1 MKGKEESRSQESGVR
16 SQNKKTITGFTLLEV
31 MIALAII
38 GIALTVILHTVN
50 YHADVMQEN
59 TLTTMMYQTAKEK
72 MYDLKKTLINSKGA
86 VESTGL
92 TYENLVIKSK
102 DFNIIGLKTVVRSR
116 NNEVSLN
123 AFVINKE
130 GPELN

>member
-1 MKGKEESRSQESGVR
+1 MTSGVR
-16 SQNKKTITGFTLLEV
+16 SQKSEVRSQNNKITAGFTLLEV

-50 YHADVMQEN
+50 YHVDVMQEN

-86 VESTGL
+86 VESTEL
-92 TYENLVIKSK
+92 TYENLVFKSN
-102 DFNIIGLKTVVRSR
+102 DFNIIGLKTVVRGH

-123 AFVINKE
+123 AFVIKKE
-130 GPELN
+130 DPKLN

>member
-1 MKGKEESRSQESGVR
+1 MTSEVRSKKLEVR
-16 SQNKKTITGFTLLEV
+16 SQKNKTTAGFTLLEV

-72 MYDLKKTLINSKGA
+72 MYALKKTLINSKGA
-86 VESTGL
+86 VESTQL
-92 TYENLVIKSK
+92 TYENLVFKSN
-102 DFNIIGLKTVVRSR
+102 DFNIIELKTIVRGQD
-116 NNEVSLN
+116 NEVSLN
-123 AFVINKE
+123 AFVIKKE
-130 GPELN
+130 EPGLN

>member
-1 MKGKEESRSQESGVR
+1 MTSGNR
-16 SQNKKTITGFTLLEV
+16 SQNNKITTGFTLLEV

-50 YHADVMQEN
+50 YHVDVMQEN

>member
-1 MKGKEESRSQESGVR
+1 MRVKDTGVRGKGKKLQ
-16 SQNKKTITGFTLLEV
+16 KKTGFTLLEV

-50 YHADVMQEN
+50 YHADVMQDN
-59 TLTTMMYQTAKEK
+59 IRTTMMYQAAKEK

-86 VESTGL
+86 VKSTQL
-92 TYENLVIKSK
+92 TYENLLYKPN
-102 DFNIIGLKTVVRSR
+102 DFNIIELKTVVRGQ

-123 AFVINKE
+123 AFVIKKE
-130 GPELN
+130 GPGKN

>member
-1 MKGKEESRSQESGVR
+1 MRVKGTGVRGKGKKLQE
-16 SQNKKTITGFTLLEV
+16 KTGFTLLEV

-50 YHADVMQEN
+50 YHVDVMQEN

-86 VESTGL
+86 VESTEL
-92 TYENLVIKSK
+92 TYENLVFKSN
-102 DFNIIGLKTVVRSR
+102 DFNIIELKTVVRGQ

-123 AFVINKE
+123 AFVIKKE
-130 GPELN
+130 GPGLN

>member
-1 MKGKEESRSQESGVR
+1 MTSGNR
-16 SQNKKTITGFTLLEV
+16 SQNNKITTGFTLLEV

-50 YHADVMQEN
+50 YHVDVMQEN

-86 VESTGL
+86 VESTEL
-92 TYENLVIKSK
+92 TYENLVFKSN
-102 DFNIIGLKTVVRSR
+102 DFNIIELKTVVRGQ

-123 AFVINKE
+123 AFVIKKE
-130 GPELN
+130 GPGLN

>member
-1 MKGKEESRSQESGVR
+1 MRVKGTGVRGKGKKLQE
-16 SQNKKTITGFTLLEV
+16 KTGFTLLEV

-50 YHADVMQEN
+50 YHVDVMQEN

-86 VESTGL
+86 VESTQL
-92 TYENLVIKSK
+92 TYENLVFKSN
-102 DFNIIGLKTVVRSR
+102 DFNIIELKTVVRGH

-130 GPELN
+130 GP

>member
-1 MKGKEESRSQESGVR
+1 MTSGNR
-16 SQNKKTITGFTLLEV
+16 SQNNKITTGFTLLEV

-50 YHADVMQEN
+50 YHVDVMQEN

-86 VESTGL
+86 VESTQL
-92 TYENLVIKSK
+92 TYENLVFKSN
-102 DFNIIGLKTVVRSR
+102 DFNIIELKTIVRGQD
-116 NNEVSLN
+116 NEVSLN
-123 AFVINKE
+123 AFVIKKE
-130 GPELN
+130 EPGLN

>member
-1 MKGKEESRSQESGVR
+1 MRVKGTGYRGKGKKLQ
-16 SQNKKTITGFTLLEV
+16 KKNGFTLLEV

-50 YHADVMQEN
+50 YHVDVMQEN

-72 MYDLKKTLINSKGA
+72 MYDLKKTLINSKGT

-92 TYENLVIKSK
+92 TYENLVFKSK
-102 DFNIIGLKTVVRSR
+102 DFNIIELKTVVRAR

-123 AFVINKE
+123 AFVIKKE
-130 GPELN
+130 GPGLN

>member
-1 MKGKEESRSQESGVR
+1 MRVKGTGVRGKGKKLQE
-16 SQNKKTITGFTLLEV
+16 KMGFTLLEV

-50 YHADVMQEN
+50 YHVDVMQEN
-59 TLTTMMYQTAKEK
+59 TLTTIMYQTAKEK

-86 VESTGL
+86 VESTQL
-92 TYENLVIKSK
+92 TYENLVFKSN
-102 DFNIIGLKTVVRSR
+102 DFNIIELKTVVRGE

-123 AFVINKE
+123 AFVIKKE
-130 GPELN
+130 GPGLN